1 MTLNKAQLVEN
12 YVSQI
17 VEGLD
22 VEQLAI
28 VTFDLL
34 VREYDTYTE
43 EQIVGEI
50 EELYGK
56 EVVAELLESVDP
68 HVPVAQVSH
77 TLQTSCLIPV
87 TLHSYLK
94 HLMPDTMTFDR
105 SQLIEDYI
113 QQLIEGM
120 DYKTMEC
127 LVYDTLQDN
136 LADYTDEQLI
146 TEVTEYNPELLE
158 D

>member
-34 VREYDTYTE
+34 VREYETYTE

-50 EELYGK
+50 EELYGE
-56 EVVAELLESVDP
+56 EVAQELVESV
-68 HVPVAQVSH
+68 SG
-77 TLQTSCLIPV
+77 
-87 TLHSYLK
+87 
-94 HLMPDTMTFDR
+94 FD
-105 SQLIEDYI
+105 S
-113 QQLIEGM
+113 
-120 DYKTMEC
+120 
-127 LVYDTLQDN
+127 
-136 LADYTDEQLI
+136 
-146 TEVTEYNPELLE
+146 
-158 D
+158 